1 MEAPWTA
8 QHELELRRKAEIER
22 NHWKTRCLKAES
34 ALRDLAAAAGDGAAV
49 VKFMARDSS
58 QYKDEVRVLRLK
70 MARWDERNWAEL
82 CVSVLR
88 GRRQLKHGD
97 TNHTWEIAACKQF
110 QPALNAI
117 HAARDKSNREYLQ
130 LHAFRPE
137 KMLLLKMAQRH
148 SIRSMGWA
156 NSLLKFDHSKRNS
169 RGARVR
175 TMERMN
181 FDSVVRAPELY
192 NMKQMHDLIK
202 ADRLGSDGL
211 SRHVEHEDR
220 AGAEV
225 RDVEAT
231 MLEVVDSACNSTCGG
246 WATAGT
252 LEDPHWFIVSMDGAG
267 LAAAYSGVRVVLF
280 AGSVKKMN
288 QSLHGIHNIA
298 EYSAG
303 SHAEDHAT
311 LMARCSF
318 LRGQLCRVYSKGY
331 VSRRD
336 GTKVYVKFM
345 LSADKQGLFHLMG
358 SRNMNWD
365 AFSAQCD
372 CCDKKGDITDLTK
385 PPLTHFDHLTY
396 EKRCARAHIP
406 PHEAQELPEPDE
418 WCVQCDV
425 CGCLSK
431 KYILQ
436 ERADRLALDDTTASD
451 EAHSRKHFGQNVGE
465 DPVLPYNDSC
475 SDILHMY
482 LNVKKVSVATVFH
495 HPFQIEKLNYVGDVK
510 TLMSDLRDKLNARMD
525 EDFDDKHFGGEGT
538 FALHGDQVKTF
549 MRGGKNGRLVPDL
562 LAIIEPYFNLVAS
575 DGKIPAPV
583 VAAAAP
589 PVAAGS
595 GARGRGRGRGG
606 LCGRGRGAAA
616 GRAGGAAPRAV
627 GRGKRYADRA
637 PRAVEAVESSDDEE
651 DEDEEHGGAPTAAAS
666 PPVITYKAK
675 VVVMFLAMSAH
686 WKFTHSVNTRD
697 ASGIDKAERVELAKK
712 AYSFGCDVVQAVVAV
727 CGDEARQTY
736 LHDMV
741 YGLQKLFIILGKPY
755 LGATEGNEHAHQE
768 MKKDFHTMC
777 CHSNCRA
784 GSMLQLMELSHLRRV
799 TFCKGAK
806 FAPPTRQ
813 SEAAL
818 GMELGVRDSKRT
830 KKNSDDAIAVQDVLL
845 RGLLSHI
852 DCEKEP

>member
-1 MEAPWTA
+1 
-8 QHELELRRKAEIER
+8 
-22 NHWKTRCLKAES
+22 
-34 ALRDLAAAAGDGAAV
+34 
-49 VKFMARDSS
+49 
-58 QYKDEVRVLRLK
+58 
-70 MARWDERNWAEL
+70 
-82 CVSVLR
+82 
-88 GRRQLKHGD
+88 
-97 TNHTWEIAACKQF
+97 
-110 QPALNAI
+110 
-117 HAARDKSNREYLQ
+117 
-130 LHAFRPE
+130 
-137 KMLLLKMAQRH
+137 
-148 SIRSMGWA
+148 
-156 NSLLKFDHSKRNS
+156 
-169 RGARVR
+169 
-175 TMERMN
+175 
-181 FDSVVRAPELY
+181 
-192 NMKQMHDLIK
+192 
-202 ADRLGSDGL
+202 
-211 SRHVEHEDR
+211 
-220 AGAEV
+220 
-225 RDVEAT
+225 
-231 MLEVVDSACNSTCGG
+231 
-246 WATAGT
+246 
-252 LEDPHWFIVSMDGAG
+252 
-267 LAAAYSGVRVVLF
+267 
-280 AGSVKKMN
+280 
-288 QSLHGIHNIA
+288 
-298 EYSAG
+298 
-303 SHAEDHAT
+303 
-311 LMARCSF
+311 
-318 LRGQLCRVYSKGY
+318 
-331 VSRRD
+331 
-336 GTKVYVKFM
+336 
-345 LSADKQGLFHLMG
+345 
-358 SRNMNWD
+358 
-365 AFSAQCD
+365 
-372 CCDKKGDITDLTK
+372 
-385 PPLTHFDHLTY
+385 
-396 EKRCARAHIP
+396 
-406 PHEAQELPEPDE
+406 
-418 WCVQCDV
+418 
-425 CGCLSK
+425 
-431 KYILQ
+431 
-436 ERADRLALDDTTASD
+436 
-451 EAHSRKHFGQNVGE
+451 
-465 DPVLPYNDSC
+465 
-475 SDILHMY
+475 MY